1 MSLKQLQFVLM
12 LSAAATLILTQGCKS
27 SSTEEGKATEQTP
40 VVQEEAKSEV
50 KVEEPAPAVE
60 QPAAPAVVTTPYV
73 IQKGDTISG
82 IAARHNL
89 RWQDVLAV
97 NEKLDPKK
105 LRVGKTIQ
113 LPGKVEVKTAP
124 AVKHADKKADKKVST
139 SGNYTVQNGDSLGL
153 IAKKHGTTVAAIKKS
168 NNLSSDVIRVGQ
180 KLNVPGAKA
189 EKKVAK
195 KSEKKADAAAK
206 TETAAPVVTPPPA
219 PVPAVEPAPA
229 VAPAGDATLT
239 PPPATP
245 VDAGAVVAPAVPAAA
260 VPAAPAATQTHTVRE
275 GEDLYAIA
283 IRWGV
288 SPTELKNL
296 NGLTSNEVKPGQ
308 VLKIPVAAE

>member
-12 LSAAATLILTQGCKS
+12 LSAAVTLILTQGCKS
-27 SSTEEGKATEQTP
+27 SSSEDEKDAAQTP
-40 VVQEEAKSEV
+40 VVQEEAKPEV

-82 IAARHNL
+82 IAVRHNL

-105 LRVGKTIQ
+105 LHVGKTIQ
-113 LPGKVEVKTAP
+113 LPGKVEVVKPASTA
-124 AVKHADKKADKKVST
+124 KHADKKAEKKVSAA
-139 SGNYTVQNGDSLGL
+139 GNYVVQSGDSLGL
-153 IAKKHGTTVAAIKKS
+153 IAKKHGTSVAAIKKA
-168 NNLSSDVIRVGQ
+168 NNLSSDVVRVGQ
-180 KLNVPGAKA
+180 KLNIPGAKG
-189 EKKVAK
+189 
-195 KSEKKADAAAK
+195 EKKAVSKKANAASKA
-206 TETAAPVVTPPPA
+206 TTASPTVTPPPA
-219 PVPAVEPAPA
+219 PAVEPAPVA
-229 VAPAGDATLT
+229 APTAAPATEALT

-245 VDAGAVVAPAVPAAA
+245 VDATAIAAPAPAPAA
-260 VPAAPAATQTHTVRE
+260 AATQTYTVRE
-275 GEDLYAIA
+275 GEDIYAIA

-296 NGLTSNEVKPGQ
+296 NGLTTTEVKAGQ

>member
-27 SSTEEGKATEQTP
+27 SSEDGNVAEETP
-40 VVQEEAKSEV
+40 IVQEEAKPEV
-50 KVEEPAPAVE
+50 AVEETAPAVIE

-82 IAARHNL
+82 IAVRHNL

-97 NEKLDPKK
+97 NEKLNPKK
-105 LRVGKTIQ
+105 LRIGKTIQ
-113 LPGKVEVKTAP
+113 LPGKVDVKTAP
-124 AVKHADKKADKKVST
+124 AVKHSDKKAEKKVST
-139 SGNYTVQNGDSLGL
+139 SGNYTVQSGDSLGL
-153 IAKKHGTTVAAIKKS
+153 IAKRHGTSVSAIKKA

-180 KLNVPGAKA
+180 KLNVSGT
-189 EKKVAK
+189 KKVAPK
-195 KSEKKADAAAK
+195 KEEKKADAPQV
-206 TETAAPVVTPPPA
+206 ETAAPIVTPPPA
-219 PVPAVEPAPA
+219 VPVEVPAVEMAPA
-229 VAPAGDATLT
+229 VVPAAPAGDALT

-245 VDAGAVVAPAVPAAA
+245 VDAV
-260 VPAAPAATQTHTVRE
+260 AAPVAAAATQTHTVRE

-296 NGLTSNEVKPGQ
+296 NGMTSNEVKPGQ
-308 VLKIPVAAE
+308 VLKIPVTVE

>member
-12 LSAAATLILTQGCKS
+12 LGAAATLILTQGCKS
-27 SSTEEGKATEQTP
+27 SSAEEETTAESAS
-40 VVQEEAKSEV
+40 VVQEEAVPEM

-82 IAARHNL
+82 IAVRHNL

-97 NEKLDPKK
+97 NEKLDPKR

-113 LPGKVEVKTAP
+113 LPGKVEVKAAP
-124 AVKHADKKADKKVST
+124 AAKKAAAKKVAASG
-139 SGNYTVQNGDSLGL
+139 GNYTVQSGDSLGL
-153 IAKKHGTTVAAIKKS
+153 IAKRHGTTVAAIKKT

-180 KLNVPGAKA
+180 KLNVPGAKV
-189 EKKVAK
+189 EKKTVAK
-195 KSEKKADAAAK
+195 K
-206 TETAAPVVTPPPA
+206 TETAAPVVTPPPTV
-219 PVPAVEPAPA
+219 PVEVVPAVEPVPAVVPA
-229 VAPAGDATLT
+229 VAPAGDVLT

-245 VDAGAVVAPAVPAAA
+245 VDAAAVAAPVAPVAI
-260 VPAAPAATQTHTVRE
+260 QTHTVRE

-308 VLKIPVAAE
+308 VLKIPVVAE